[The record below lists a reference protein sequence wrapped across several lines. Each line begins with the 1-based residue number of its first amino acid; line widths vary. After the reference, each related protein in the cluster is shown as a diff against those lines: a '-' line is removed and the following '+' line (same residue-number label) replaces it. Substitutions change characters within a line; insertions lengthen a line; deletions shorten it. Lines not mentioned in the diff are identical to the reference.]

1 MVHRKNTPITRD
13 GSKGTTNI
21 GGKGRTTGG
30 SSLARA
36 SYLNQNSSSRQQSQ
50 GKGGSN
56 QTTTIIGPTDTINR
70 GGRKGVD
77 TVVAQEKKTS
87 DSRRRN
93 KDNQGTPQERYKDV
107 LTQLKE
113 HAAQRAET
121 NLPGGGGEPNPGGGN
136 QIATYTPERTIRERR
151 P

>member
-1 MVHRKNTPITRD
+1 MHRKNTPITRD

-21 GGKGRTTGG
+21 GGKGRVTGG

-121 NLPGGGGEPNPGGGN
+121 NPPGGGGESNPGGGN